1 MNAHIGEKSIKILDK
16 EYLCRPDFKALCEI
30 ESLAN
35 SSIIDIFERFA
46 QQKTRFTDIV
56 IILYSCHK
64 SGMPES
70 KLSYQEFGE
79 IVKSHGVYKLIN
91 PAYSLVA
98 DALVG
103 DTDKKKDEAEEAQE
117 DKTQPVTQ

>member
-1 MNAHIGEKSIKILDK
+1 MNAHIGEKKIKILDK

-30 ESLAN
+30 ESLSG

-46 QQKTRFTDIV
+46 KQKTRFTDIV

-64 SGMPES
+64 SGDPES
-70 KLSYQEFGE
+70 KISYLEFGE
-79 IVKSHGVYKLIN
+79 LVKAHGVYKLIN
-91 PAYSLVA
+91 SAYSLVA

-103 DTDKKKDEAEEAQE
+103 DADKKKDVEADER
-117 DKTQPVTQ
+117 KTQQAIE